1 MKIMETLSS
10 RNNFSINSISFLM
23 CDCMKIIKGVFI
35 RDNFKRGKN
44 YRRFLNTFTT
54 IPFKEIFCNFF

>member
-54 IPFKEIFCNFF
+54 IPF